1 MRTVRAGVDALA
13 ALAGAAGAAVL
24 LSSLGAA
31 PSAAQPTGV
40 LDQGTYR
47 ITISGRAV
55 GTEAFGVRRE
65 GRDIRAVGRV
75 RLDTAVSVLPSMEVW
90 LQTDAG
96 YRPTLFR
103 LRPRAEEPESYTAVR
118 EADRF
123 RLRTTTVEGERYREF
138 LASEGMALFDPRLAH
153 HWYLVLRP
161 RAGALA
167 EGAVEVP
174 AILPARGERICMEVR
189 QVGEEEVSA
198 AGRRVT
204 ATRHEVTGGLS
215 ATVWTGED
223 GRVLRLSLPGAELVS
238 ERISEQQ
245 EEES

>member
-1 MRTVRAGVDALA
+1 MDSSRAGVDAVSAPVA
-13 ALAGAAGAAVL
+13 ATGVAVL
-24 LSSLGAA
+24 LVALTTA
-31 PSAAQPTGV
+31 PAAAQQQGV

-75 RLDTAVSVLPSMEVW
+75 RLDTAVSVLPSMEAW

-103 LRPRAEEPESYTAVR
+103 LRPRTEGPESYTAVR
-118 EADRF
+118 EADRI
-123 RLRTTTVEGERYREF
+123 RLRTTTGEGERYREF
-138 LASEGMALFDPRLAH
+138 LAPEGLALFDPRLAH

-161 RAGALA
+161 RSDALT
-167 EGAVEVP
+167 EGAVELE
-174 AILPARGERICMEVR
+174 AILPARGEQIRMEIR
-189 QVGEEEVSA
+189 RTGEEEVTA

-204 ATRHEVTGGLS
+204 ATRHEVTGGLA

-238 ERISEQQ
+238 ERISQH
-245 EEES
+245 EEGS